1 MSDLRAAAQRA
12 LEALEGEQPGWRT
25 PAQER
30 SIVALRAALAK
41 QAEPTF
47 SRDQLLKA
55 VEAERHA
62 CSIVV
67 WMTLQEA
74 LEDGA
79 DDRGLD
85 GWMSEA
91 EQRVKHRTTGREP
104 VKPAQQEQAEPVAWA
119 QLTVREIE
127 ECFRDAND
135 DHIIAARNVELMV
148 EKKNAASPQRRPL
161 TDEEI
166 KNIYVSK
173 HWYEIGEFTWGAAKV
188 VARAIERAHGIGGDV

>member
-1 MSDLRAAAQRA
+1 MSDLRTAAKQA

-30 SIVALRAALAK
+30 AIVALRDALA
-41 QAEPTF
+41 
-47 SRDQLLKA
+47 
-55 VEAERHA
+55 
-62 CSIVV
+62 
-67 WMTLQEA
+67 QE
-74 LEDGA
+74 D
-79 DDRGLD
+79 
-85 GWMSEA
+85 
-91 EQRVKHRTTGREP
+91 
-104 VKPAQQEQAEPVAWA
+104 EPVAWA

-148 EKKNAASPQRRPL
+148 EKKNAASPQRKPL
-161 TDEEI
+161 MDEEI